1 MKRLLW
7 ILVAIAA
14 LFIAGWIATPL
25 SRPIFPEDY
34 STVVVDREGRRL
46 RVFLNSAEQWCFP
59 PDTAEVPEKLVISA
73 LTYED
78 KRFFR
83 HFGIDPIAFFRA
95 TGQNLRARRVVSGA
109 STITM
114 QVARIANPKQ
124 RSIFNKF
131 IEAYHSLKIELRYSK
146 EEILRL
152 YFEHAPYGGNIR
164 GYRAACLRYW
174 GIEAEHITWGE
185 AATLAVLPNSPALI
199 NPDTDPGKLKAKR
212 DKLLR
217 KLHDKGHIDDETLEL
232 SLLEPI
238 PAGQI
243 PYEFTAPHL
252 TRRLA
257 ARFPGKYIHSTIDR
271 NIQREMERLASHH
284 AEWLQSFGVKN
295 VAILVAETRT
305 GRIVAYVGSDDYHD
319 DARKGK
325 VDGVIAP
332 RSTGSLLKPFLYALA
347 MDDAIII
354 PESRIKDIPTYYGA
368 FSPHNADMSF
378 SGLVPARV
386 ALTRSLN
393 VPAVRLLYT
402 YGIHDF
408 YRFLQRAGMRSLF
421 RSPDEYGLPIILGG
435 CEGSLWEMVAMF
447 RGLGNGGVFPGLTA
461 IMSDTLGESDTL
473 ISPEACWAVLSILE
487 NVDRPGAE
495 YYWHQ
500 YSNRRPISWKT
511 GTSYGHRDA
520 WAVGVTPQ
528 WTIGV
533 WAGNFT
539 GEGNPALIGSQAAGG
554 LLFKIFNSLDIDQ
567 RLVRFERP
575 ESMIRLE
582 ICRETGFIANEN
594 CEFVD
599 SVFAP
604 PNSMMLQKCPYH
616 RTLFLDEDEKY
627 QVCSRCW
634 ETGKVKIV
642 SRLVYPPEV
651 IQFLSRK
658 GHSYLAV
665 PPHNPECPVRGFD
678 NPVGII
684 YPVHGARIL
693 VPRGF
698 GGEHQKIVAKGAY
711 SVAKGSLM
719 WFLDGNFIGSTF
731 DKHEIP
737 LDLSV
742 GSHTLTAMN
751 SDGHTGTVKFDAF
764 RK

>member
-7 ILVAIAA
+7 ILVTIAA
-14 LFIAGWIATPL
+14 LFIAGWVATPL

-46 RVFLNSAEQWCFP
+46 RVFLNTAEQWCFP

-199 NPDTDPGKLKAKR
+199 NPDTDPGRLKAKR

-284 AEWLQSFGVKN
+284 A
-295 VAILVAETRT
+295 
-305 GRIVAYVGSDDYHD
+305 
-319 DARKGK
+319 
-325 VDGVIAP
+325 
-332 RSTGSLLKPFLYALA
+332 
-347 MDDAIII
+347 
-354 PESRIKDIPTYYGA
+354 
-368 FSPHNADMSF
+368 
-378 SGLVPARV
+378 
-386 ALTRSLN
+386 
-393 VPAVRLLYT
+393 
-402 YGIHDF
+402 
-408 YRFLQRAGMRSLF
+408 
-421 RSPDEYGLPIILGG
+421 
-435 CEGSLWEMVAMF
+435 
-447 RGLGNGGVFPGLTA
+447 
-461 IMSDTLGESDTL
+461 
-473 ISPEACWAVLSILE
+473 
-487 NVDRPGAE
+487 
-495 YYWHQ
+495 
-500 YSNRRPISWKT
+500 
-511 GTSYGHRDA
+511 
-520 WAVGVTPQ
+520 
-528 WTIGV
+528 
-533 WAGNFT
+533 
-539 GEGNPALIGSQAAGG
+539 
-554 LLFKIFNSLDIDQ
+554 
-567 RLVRFERP
+567 
-575 ESMIRLE
+575 
-582 ICRETGFIANEN
+582 
-594 CEFVD
+594 
-599 SVFAP
+599 
-604 PNSMMLQKCPYH
+604 
-616 RTLFLDEDEKY
+616 
-627 QVCSRCW
+627 
-634 ETGKVKIV
+634 
-642 SRLVYPPEV
+642 
-651 IQFLSRK
+651 
-658 GHSYLAV
+658 
-665 PPHNPECPVRGFD
+665 
-678 NPVGII
+678 
-684 YPVHGARIL
+684 
-693 VPRGF
+693 
-698 GGEHQKIVAKGAY
+698 
-711 SVAKGSLM
+711 
-719 WFLDGNFIGSTF
+719 
-731 DKHEIP
+731 
-737 LDLSV
+737 
-742 GSHTLTAMN
+742 
-751 SDGHTGTVKFDAF
+751 
-764 RK
+764 